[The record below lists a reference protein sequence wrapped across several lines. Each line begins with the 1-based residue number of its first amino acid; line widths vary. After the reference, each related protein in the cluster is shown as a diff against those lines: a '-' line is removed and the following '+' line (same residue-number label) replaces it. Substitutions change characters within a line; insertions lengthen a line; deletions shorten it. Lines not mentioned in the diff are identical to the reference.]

1 MKVSDVMTRGAR
13 ACREHEPLTLAARI
27 FREERCGFVPVTN
40 ARGRVL
46 GVLTDRDVCLA
57 LLRLDAAP
65 SEVRVAEAMTRE
77 PHCVHPDERIEDAER
92 TMRAWQVRRV
102 PVVDAGGLLVGVLS
116 IDDLAR
122 AAADPRARDARV
134 RERDLARTLSRIVG
148 PARVLDVPA
157 APAEV
162 RAPRR
167 RR

>member
-1 MKVSDVMTRGAR
+1 MKVSDVMTRAAR

-77 PHCVHPDERIEDAER
+77 PHCVGPDERIEDAER

-157 APAEV
+157 APSEV